1 MQAGTRMNAYHL
13 TAIGNEWILTLG
25 ERGSPIAKY
34 RSRDRAL
41 EEAIDIT
48 AENEGTL
55 RIQRKDGT
63 IAEGQFHPPFSYGLL
78 LHPLPPPAPKN
89 RKKKHR
95 SHPHRS
101 RSARGNAVNA

>member
-1 MQAGTRMNAYHL
+1 MNAYHL
-13 TAIGNEWILTLG
+13 TAVGNEWILTLG
-25 ERGSPIAKY
+25 ERGAPIAKY

-63 IAEGQFHPPFSYGLL
+63 VAEGQFHPPFSYGLL
-78 LHPLPPPAPKN
+78 LHPLPPPKN

-95 SHPHRS
+95 SRPHRRS
-101 RSARGNAVNA
+101 RPARENVVSA